1 MISVKRQITAD
12 ITTITEGAILHQ
24 VNCQDK
30 LGAGVALA
38 LATKYPKVKQRYHAF
53 TKKYPTPDDRFG
65 LIQVIR
71 VTDTL
76 LVCNSFTQM
85 DYGNADV
92 TGKVYTDE
100 YALKNSLERFDNY
113 TKRLGIQ
120 GYVPH
125 RIGCGLAGG
134 DWKVIKR
141 FILENTDLTIV
152 KLPK

>member
-1 MISVKRQITAD
+1 
-12 ITTITEGAILHQ
+12 
-24 VNCQDK
+24 
-30 LGAGVALA
+30 
-38 LATKYPKVKQRYHAF
+38 
-53 TKKYPTPDDRFG
+53 
-65 LIQVIR
+65 
-71 VTDTL
+71 
-76 LVCNSFTQM
+76 M
-85 DYGNADV
+85 DYGNAEI
-92 TGKVYTDE
+92 TGKIYTDE
-100 YALKNSLERFDNY
+100 YALKNSLERFNAY